1 MTAKAIQPAEAPKP
15 AEPAEVGA
23 KAAAQLK
30 APPWEDAE
38 TILKLGDGIVAQAR
52 PGEQIEAV
60 LVHSN
65 DTEVRAWEGEVESFS
80 SATSLGAGVR
90 VILED
95 RQGFAYAGSWES
107 EVVAETLASAR
118 ANAAFG
124 TPDEYLGVASPDGWE
139 STCLDLFRSELSE
152 VPPERKI
159 DLALEL
165 ERAVRAA
172 DKRIAGVETAE
183 YVDSLSTAV
192 VVNTSGI
199 RSFGRYSTCY
209 LMAYAMASDGG
220 ETQTGFGYSV
230 GRSLEDLDLTKAAE
244 ETVERALRLL
254 GAGKPA
260 TGRTTVVFDPW
271 VTAQFLGVV
280 GSTLGGEALL
290 KGRSLFADRV
300 GEGVAAEVFSLSD
313 DPTNPLAFGASEADG
328 EGLATRRNDLIVEGE
343 LKKFLHNSYTGRRL
357 GVASTASAVRG
368 YASTPGVGCSAL
380 VPSLGS
386 KTQGELIGGIDD
398 GVLVQD
404 LAGLHSGVNPVS
416 GDFST
421 GADGLRIRGGSLA
434 EPIREFTL
442 ASTIQRMLLDISDVG
457 DDLTW
462 LPSSAAGVTLVV
474 DGVMISG
481 E

>member
-1 MTAKAIQPAEAPKP
+1 MTAGVAGTRAARPERPPQPAQSAP
-15 AEPAEVGA
+15 
-23 KAAAQLK
+23 
-30 APPWEDAE
+30 PPWEDAE
-38 TILKLGDGIVAQAR
+38 TLLELGDGIVAQAR
-52 PGEQIEAV
+52 SGEQVEAV
-60 LVHSN
+60 LVHSV
-65 DTEVRAWEGEVESFS
+65 DTEVRAWDGEVESFS
-80 SATSLGAGVR
+80 SAASFGAGVR
-90 VILED
+90 VVVDD
-95 RQGFAYAGSWES
+95 RQGFAYAGTWDPD
-107 EVVAETLASAR
+107 VVAETFAAAR

-124 TPDEYLGVASPDGWE
+124 TPDEYQGVATPDGVE
-139 STCLDLFRSELSE
+139 PTCLDLFRGELAE
-152 VPPERKI
+152 VPPEKKI

-165 ERAVRAA
+165 ERAVKGA

-183 YVDSLSTAV
+183 YVDSLSAAA

-199 RSFGRYSTCY
+199 RAFGRHSTCF

-220 ETQTGFGYSV
+220 DTQTGFGYSV
-230 GRSLEDLDLTKAAE
+230 GRSLQDLDLKKAAG
-244 ETVERALRLL
+244 ETAERALRLL

-280 GSTLGGEALL
+280 GGTLSGEALL

-300 GEGVAAEVFSLSD
+300 GEGVAAEIFSLRD

-328 EGLATRRNDLIVEGE
+328 EGLATRRNDLIVNGE
-343 LKKFLHNSYTGRRL
+343 LKKFLHNTYTARRL
-357 GVASTASAVRG
+357 GAASTASAVRS
-368 YASTPGVGCSAL
+368 YASTPGVGCAAL
-380 VPSLGS
+380 IPSTGS
-386 KTQGELIGGIDD
+386 KTPEELIAGIDD

-421 GADGLRIRGGSLA
+421 GADGLRIRNGALA

-442 ASTIQRMLLDISDVG
+442 ASTIQRMLLDISGVG
-457 DDLTW
+457 DDLSW
-462 LPSSAAGVTLVV
+462 LPSGAAGVTLVV
-474 DGVMISG
+474 DGVMLSG